1 MTLFK
6 LILKV
11 FVFGKILLFVIF
23 GVANVAAGEKFV
35 NNGPRNNQ
43 SVNQEASLGPPNP
56 NQGNVVQSR
65 FQGLVAVK
73 IERCEGIDKKRLQS
87 EVEEAL
93 YRRGYDVVSV
103 DNNKYEGVSYMLIVQ
118 TSVISHK
125 KLTGQKGNASTWFKG
140 MAHEQYVVEASVK
153 MIHLVT
159 RRAVAFGKGQG
170 DSTNLTDTKI
180 GVDLLFRQQ
189 ESKDLKYLSSLSA
202 AVDAIEKMN

>member
-1 MTLFK
+1 MALFK
-6 LILKV
+6 LLLKV

-23 GVANVAAGEKFV
+23 GMANVAAGEKFV
-35 NNGPRNNQ
+35 NNGRGSQPI
-43 SVNQEASLGPPNP
+43 NQEASLGPPNP
-56 NQGNVVQSR
+56 NQGNAVQSR

-118 TSVISHK
+118 TSVISRK
-125 KLTGQKGNASTWFKG
+125 KLDAQKGNVSTWFKG
-140 MAHEQYVVEASVK
+140 MVHEQYVVEASVK

-159 RRAVAFGKGQG
+159 RRAVAFGKGRG
-170 DSTNLTDTKI
+170 DSTNLAGTKI
-180 GVDLLFRQQ
+180 GIDVLFKQT
-189 ESKDLKYLSSLSA
+189 ESKDLKYLSSLLA